1 MVMRSET
8 RKDIIIKETLRGFD
22 MTFHSTWGLFS
33 PEKIDEGTQLLLDTV
48 QCSPTADIL
57 DLGCGYGPIGLTL
70 AKLAPRGTTH
80 LIDKDF
86 VAIGYTKMNAEKNGI
101 TNIECYLSNGFSH
114 VPDISFDI
122 IASNFPAKVNKELF
136 FILLDDALTHLKP
149 GGQFYVVTIAGL
161 KDFIK
166 RQLKEKFGSY
176 QRLAQSKTY
185 TVARASKE

>member
-33 PEKIDEGTQLLLDTV
+33 PEKLDEGTALLINQI
-48 QCSPTADIL
+48 QCSPDAEIL

-70 AKLAPRGTTH
+70 AKLAPGGTTH
-80 LIDKDF
+80 LIDRDF
-86 VAIGYTKMNAEKNGI
+86 VAIDYTKKNAVLNDV

-122 IASNFPAKVNKELF
+122 IASNFPAKVNKEMF
-136 FILLDDALTHLKP
+136 FILIDDAISHLKP
-149 GGQFYVVTIAGL
+149 GGELYVVTISGL

-166 RQLKEKFGSY
+166 RHFKEKLGNY
-176 QRLAQSKTY
+176 ERLAQNKTY
-185 TVARASKE
+185 TVAKAIKE